1 MRIEDRNLLRLA
13 RQAMD
18 RFLPQTADSAAMA
31 QEFAPIMR
39 AWVAGTME
47 NPVTYNL
54 NDLRT
59 ENGVP
64 YKCTQPHTHHGEA
77 GWNPSA
83 GTALWRRFHG
93 TTPDTAWEFIAD
105 GANPY
110 MTGECCTENG
120 KTYRCKEDNIV
131 YAPSVLP
138 EKWEE
143 V

>member
-18 RFLPQTADSAAMA
+18 KFLPQTADSAAMA
-31 QEFAPIMR
+31 HEYAPIMR

-47 NPVTYNL
+47 TPVTYNL

-59 ENGVP
+59 ENGIP

-77 GWNPSA
+77 GWNPAA

-93 TTPDTAWEFIAD
+93 TTPDTAWEFTAD

-110 MTGECCTENG
+110 MAGEYCLENG
-120 KTYRCKEDNIV
+120 KAYRCKEDNTV
-131 YAPSVLP
+131 FAPSVLP
-138 EKWEE
+138 GKWEA